1 MPRVERRTSV
11 ASRAA
16 GALLFA
22 PLLAGQ
28 WLSWLVYRRQSARW
42 DALTPQVWMGPVL
55 RESEARL
62 RLVQCFR
69 DMGTNGLDGLFVALR
84 DVDYEVRKNAALA
97 LGDLVTHKAD
107 GLRFAKALRDLG
119 ADGVLFT
126 DIYAEH
132 EFFRHGQ
139 VSS

>member
-1 MPRVERRTSV
+1 MALFDCKYEIFVRIGDGEH
-11 ASRAA
+11 RA
-16 GALLFA
+16 
-22 PLLAGQ
+22 
-28 WLSWLVYRRQSARW
+28 
-42 DALTPQVWMGPVL
+42 
-55 RESEARL
+55 
-62 RLVQCFR
+62 
-69 DMGTNGLDGLFVALR
+69 
-84 DVDYEVRKNAALA
+84 
-97 LGDLVTHKAD
+97 LVTHKAD